1 MNLIVNTEFVIDLF
15 KLALYIACGYVAL
28 NVYARHVKT
37 RWVVRL
43 TAARFAV
50 LTLLSLLVVAIKVFE
65 DVVTKESGPVDA
77 AVLWF
82 VRQIMPPAMF
92 RFFEVVTLTGAA
104 RFLVPA
110 TVALSVFFYTT
121 RHRQQAVLLATSM
134 ACGWALTY
142 TVKSLVD
149 RTRPELWSTTWYWGS
164 SFPSGH
170 TLSTAA
176 FATALVIGT
185 AQIWPKSRFVALP
198 LAVVWVTLM
207 GVSRLVL
214 GVHWPTDVLAATCL
228 GVFIPLAIS
237 LVVFKDD
244 KHLVVSI
251 TTERENQA
259 TLNG

>member
-1 MNLIVNTEFVIDLF
+1 MNLIVISEFVFDLF
-15 KLALYIACGYVAL
+15 KMALYIGCGYVAL
-28 NVYARHVKT
+28 NVYARHVKP

-43 TAARFAV
+43 TAGRFAV
-50 LTLLSLLVVAIKVFE
+50 LALLTLLVVVIKLFE

-82 VRQIMPPAMF
+82 VRQIMPPAMD

-110 TVALSVFFYTT
+110 TAALSILFYTT
-121 RHRQQAVLLATSM
+121 QHRRQAVLLAVSM

-149 RTRPELWSTTWYWGS
+149 RSRPELWSTTWYWGS

-185 AQIWPKSRFVALP
+185 AQIWPKSRFIALP
-198 LAVVWVTLM
+198 LAVVWITLM

-214 GVHWPTDVLAATCL
+214 GVHWPTDVLAAICL
-228 GVFIPLAIS
+228 GVFIPLAVS
-237 LVVFKDD
+237 VVVFKDD
-244 KHLVVSI
+244 SHTAPS
-251 TTERENQA
+251 A
-259 TLNG
+259 TGPS